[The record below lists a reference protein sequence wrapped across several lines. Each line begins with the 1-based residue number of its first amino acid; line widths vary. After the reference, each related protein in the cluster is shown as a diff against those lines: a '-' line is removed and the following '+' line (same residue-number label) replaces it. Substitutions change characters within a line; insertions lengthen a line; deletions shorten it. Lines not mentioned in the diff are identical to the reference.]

1 MHTHDH
7 RERTFWTGQP
17 PACGAMSVNVGPVLL
32 ITPRWSRD
40 GGVGTH
46 VMASAQALAR
56 HGVDVRVLAARIESS
71 ESTRGVTLQHA
82 PELFNTD
89 TPPEVRL
96 GDGLST
102 PPSVIHLH
110 QFDDPD
116 VVAFM
121 RMCAPVVISAHGY
134 TACTSGVHYFR
145 PGQECT
151 RSHGLGCVPNLLA
164 RGCAHSRDPRSL
176 PSSYGQASQG
186 LEALRIADLAIS
198 YSSAIDRH
206 LSTNGLARRRVIP
219 LFTTM
224 VPETGSGHQTRRRVV
239 FAGRIVAPK
248 GVGVLIRAARTV
260 DAEFVICGDGWRLDA
275 MRRLARRLGVSE
287 RVSFK
292 GWLGAE
298 ELAHELAEASVVV
311 IPSVWPEPFGLVGI
325 EALASG
331 RPVIASLT
339 GGIGDWL
346 QDGVSG
352 VSVTPGDVP
361 ELARALNEVL
371 ADPVRQAKMG
381 DAGREMVNARFS
393 TERHV
398 AALVEAYGAAR
409 SRWRSDRCENANG
422 VTVRGA

>member
-1 MHTHDH
+1 
-7 RERTFWTGQP
+7 
-17 PACGAMSVNVGPVLL
+17 MSVNVGKVLL

-56 HGVDVRVLAARIESS
+56 HGVNVRVLAARLESG
-71 ESTRGVTLQHA
+71 ESTPEVTVQHA
-82 PELFNTD
+82 PELFNATVS
-89 TPPEVRL
+89 PEVRL

-102 PPSVIHLH
+102 TPSVIHLH
-110 QFDDPD
+110 QFDDPN

-121 RMCAPVVISAHGY
+121 RSRAPVVISTHGY

-151 RSHGLGCVPNLLA
+151 RAHGVGCIPNLVA
-164 RGCAHSRDPRSL
+164 RGCAHTRDPRSL
-176 PSSYGQASQG
+176 PSAYRRASQG
-186 LEALRIADLAIS
+186 LEALKIADIAIS
-198 YSSAIDRH
+198 YSTAIDRH
-206 LSTNGLARRRVIP
+206 LSINGLTRRRIVP

-224 VPETGSGHQTRRRVV
+224 RPLTGSGFDTRRRVV
-239 FAGRIVAPK
+239 CAGRIVAPK
-248 GVGVLIRAARTV
+248 GVDVLIRAARKV

-287 RVSFK
+287 RVTFK

-298 ELAHELAEASVVV
+298 ELAYELAEASVVV

-331 RPVIASLT
+331 RPVVASRT

-346 QDGVSG
+346 KDGVSG

-361 ELARALNEVL
+361 ELAQALNEVL
-371 ADPVRQAKMG
+371 ADPARQEEMG
-381 DAGREMVNARFS
+381 NAGKRLVGAEFS
-393 TERHV
+393 AERHV
-398 AALVEAYGAAR
+398 AALTEAYDAAR
-409 SRWRSDRCENANG
+409 TTWRSPRPENVNG
-422 VTVRGA
+422 VTVAA